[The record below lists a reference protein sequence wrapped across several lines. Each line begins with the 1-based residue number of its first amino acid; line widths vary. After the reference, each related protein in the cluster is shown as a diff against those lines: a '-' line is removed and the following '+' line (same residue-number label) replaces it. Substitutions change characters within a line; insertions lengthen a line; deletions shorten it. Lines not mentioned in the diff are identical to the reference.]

1 MCAVNVKVSA
11 EVARLLSGSG
21 DGASSRVIGT
31 PRSLVSAAKRH
42 TMLSRCGLS
51 SRWRTYRDRVI
62 LGGQQSTRCG
72 GEHDVTNLAT
82 LCQFPGPAGPDQVG
96 MTSGADD

>member
-1 MCAVNVKVSA
+1 M
-11 EVARLLSGSG
+11 ARLLSGSG

-51 SRWRTYRDRVI
+51 SRWRTYRTAGWTSRPNASLAAAANSSNSVRAPGAQTATASSSEGSNRRDAAA
-62 LGGQQSTRCG
+62 ST
-72 GEHDVTNLAT
+72 
-82 LCQFPGPAGPDQVG
+82 
-96 MTSGADD
+96 M